1 MAEIFASQWENG
13 AGVQDGVWDAE
24 VGADD
29 ISVSNTQALEDTNSL
44 KILQGW
50 TEHLL
55 TEDGAVDSKT
65 TLGIRFG
72 IYVDAWTNVQHPFI
86 VADTVAVSSF
96 IRLTIDDGSM
106 YLHCKDSDE
115 DFQQIG
121 NAYAYALDTWYQV
134 EILWVNDTSI
144 KWKIWNAAGDGLV
157 LAEQS
162 SADTT
167 DAVNTAG
174 LELRCGNCS
183 EDGAGTIIY
192 VDSFVI
198 DDAGYPGPYTPS
210 AGGPTAKAVAGSL
223 AVTGAL
229 ARKLMAKRTV
239 AGVL

>member
-1 MAEIFASQWENG
+1 MAEIFASQWENA
-13 AGVQDGVWDAE
+13 AGVQDGEWDTE

-29 ISVSNTQALEDTNSL
+29 LTVSNAQALEDTNSL
-44 KILQGW
+44 KVLQAW
-50 TEHLL
+50 TAHHIGENVSV
-55 TEDGAVDSKT
+55 DGKT

-72 IYVDAWTNVQHPFI
+72 IYVDAFSNFQYIFYLS
-86 VADTVAVSSF
+86 DTIAAGIFMS
-96 IRLTIDDGSM
+96 LTIDNASM
-106 YLHCKDSDE
+106 FLECSDSDE
-115 DFQQIG
+115 VMQQIG
-121 NAYAYALDTWYQV
+121 NDYAYALDTWYQV
-134 EILWVNDTSI
+134 EILWVDDTSI

-162 SADTT
+162 SADVT
-167 DAVNTAG
+167 DKVNTAG
-174 LELRCGNCS
+174 LDVQVGNLRPR
-183 EDGAGTIIY
+183 GAGTIIY